1 MDSPSLSALE
11 NNTLSLIDLCQKLIE
26 ENRSLRC
33 KVIDQEK
40 QIIELINKNTGAVK
54 KIECMINQLKTLEH
68 GE

>member
-26 ENRSLRC
+26 ENRSLRY

-54 KIECMINQLKTLEH
+54 KIERMINQLKTLEH